1 MREQE
6 IMKTNKL
13 LISLG
18 LSFLTLSIS
27 ACANTPSSSSQ
38 TKLEEH
44 TLSRSIVADYGRHVI
59 DNVTFLYGGA
69 LIPISPSVC
78 GVSNF
83 VVGDYVE
90 ITYTGEVLEL
100 LTYPSRFSGEMN
112 VVKAEL
118 YPARIVE
125 YDVLV
130 VPGDPEKK
138 DLVPTKGYYSSA
150 MVSAEYVI
158 NEDGTFVSLES
169 FMKTAKADTKVYGS
183 NPASFNSFNVTALYS
198 YNPRP

>member
-1 MREQE
+1 
-6 IMKTNKL
+6 MKTNKL
-13 LISLG
+13 LINIGSPLIA
-18 LSFLTLSIS
+18 LSIS
-27 ACANTPSSSSQ
+27 ACSFLPISRIEVHETGKYMTSRMITP
-38 TKLEEH
+38 
-44 TLSRSIVADYGRHVI
+44 DYGLHVQEH
-59 DNVTFLYGGA
+59 VTLLFGTA
-69 LIPISPSVC
+69 LIPFKLSDFGINNIVA
-78 GVSNF
+78 GDQLEINYT
-83 VVGDYVE
+83 GDYFE
-90 ITYTGEVLEL
+90 YE
-100 LTYPSRFSGEMN
+100 TYPSSIDTSNMSVISMN
-112 VVKAEL
+112 L
-118 YPARIVE
+118 YEARIVE

-169 FMKTAKADTKVYGS
+169 FKKTAEADTKLYGS